1 MPLTYY
7 TGFGYGLT
15 IFTSF
20 SLLVIFYLF
29 SYKWRSHGHLLFSID
44 DKKLTEVC
52 ATLAGIVGFICLG
65 TSVLLV
71 VYVVEGEI
79 EHVISL
85 EVSNERG
92 FEDIFEDDNL
102 LAPTTCSYNL
112 LLRLTH

>member
-1 MPLTYY
+1 M
-7 TGFGYGLT
+7 
-15 IFTSF
+15 
-20 SLLVIFYLF
+20 
-29 SYKWRSHGHLLFSID
+29 
-44 DKKLTEVC
+44 
-52 ATLAGIVGFICLG
+52 
-65 TSVLLV
+65 LLV